1 MKLIKINAIGS
12 TNDYLK
18 ELIKTI
24 PLEDGTLVTAEKQ
37 TKGRGQM
44 GASWFFEE
52 GKSLAFSVFKK
63 INEWPVAD
71 QFYINFA
78 VCVGVHKALKSL
90 GIPKI
95 NIKWPNDILSDGKKI
110 GGILVETQFQN
121 MRMISSV
128 IGVGLNVNNV
138 GLELYPQASSM
149 LLSSGIRYDLDEVR
163 ELVAQEVFKE
173 LKELNS
179 ETKNEV
185 HQAYEKRLFRKG
197 ITSIFEDR
205 RNKQFEGIIEGV
217 GPEGRLRVRMSD
229 QSLKTFELKEI
240 QLRY

>member
-18 ELIKTI
+18 ELIKSI
-24 PLEDGTLVTAEKQ
+24 PLEDGSLVVTEKQ

-44 GASWFFEE
+44 GTSWFFEE

-63 INEWPVAD
+63 INGWPVAD

-78 VCVGVHKALKSL
+78 VCVGVQKALKSL

-95 NIKWPNDILSDGKKI
+95 NIKWPNDILADGKKI

-128 IGVGLNVNNV
+128 IGIGLNVNNI

-149 LLSSGIRYDLDEVR
+149 LLSSGIRFDLEEVR
-163 ELVAQEVFKE
+163 EFVSQKVFEE
-173 LKELNS
+173 LKALNS
-179 ETKNEV
+179 NTKNEV
-185 HQAYEKRLFRKG
+185 HHAYEKELFRKG
-197 ITSIFEDR
+197 IPSVFEDAK
-205 RNKQFEGIIEGV
+205 NKQFQGIIEGV
-217 GPEGRLRVRMSD
+217 GPEGRLKVRMSD
-229 QSLKTFELKEI
+229 QSLKSFELKEI